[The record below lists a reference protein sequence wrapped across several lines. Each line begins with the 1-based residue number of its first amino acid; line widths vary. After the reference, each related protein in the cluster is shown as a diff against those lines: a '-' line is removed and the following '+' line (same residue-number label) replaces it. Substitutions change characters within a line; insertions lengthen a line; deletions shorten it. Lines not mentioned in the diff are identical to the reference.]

1 MPVKNSLAR
10 AKSELSAYAVALY
23 PPFDLTHHHRFL
35 IDKLEAVVRGEIDRL
50 MVFMPPRFG
59 KSLLTS
65 TLFPAW
71 YLGQYPSRS
80 IIAASY
86 GQELANDFGRR
97 VRTFVDSDLHRL
109 IFPKSRIAEDNAA
122 VHRFGLAPGGNYYA
136 VGVGGAVTGRGADVL
151 LIDDATKDAESAYST
166 TSRKS
171 LQQWFEHVA
180 YTRLQP
186 GGAIIVIATRWHQ
199 DDLPGWLL
207 REHAGD
213 NWQVVS
219 LPAIAEP
226 DDALGRPE
234 GAPLWPS
241 RFPLEA
247 LARIREAIGS
257 TAWSALYQQRPV
269 AAEGAIFRKEWLRT
283 YVDPPECFR
292 IIFSLDTAFKTG
304 ESNDYSVIA
313 VWGETKTGFYLL
325 DLVRERLDFPSLKSR
340 VEAKAAYWKPHAVL
354 IEDAA
359 SGMSLIQVLNQETKL
374 PILPVKALGDKE
386 SRASAVSPSFES
398 GKVYLPQQAPW
409 LSDFVDE
416 LTSFPAA
423 PHDDMVDATT
433 QALSWLGRQG
443 NYSAR
448 DIQTIPRGSTTPRLD
463 GGRGAVPEG
472 WSRYSRPDLD
482 AEIAED
488 AAIGGGSRAAGVIS
502 VFGSQRF
509 GRGRGTW

>member
-1 MPVKNSLAR
+1 MPKNNLAR

-71 YLGQYPSRS
+71 YLGQHPDHS

-97 VRTFVDSDLHRL
+97 VRSFVDSDLHRL
-109 IFPKSRIAEDNAA
+109 IFPKSRIADDNAA

-219 LPAIAEP
+219 LPALAEP
-226 DDALGRPE
+226 GDALGRAE
-234 GAPLWPS
+234 GEALWPS

-269 AAEGAIFRKEWLRT
+269 AATGAIFRKDWLRSFAE
-283 YVDPPECFR
+283 PPEYSR
-292 IIFSLDTAFKTG
+292 LIFSLDCAAKVG

-313 VWGETKTGFYLL
+313 VWGETRAGYYLI
-325 DLVRERLDFPSLKSR
+325 DLVRERLDFPSLKAR
-340 VEAKAAYWKPHAVL
+340 VLTKAGFWHPHAIIV
-354 IEDAA
+354 EDTS
-359 SGMSLIQVLNQETKL
+359 SGTPLIQSLRDETSL
-374 PILPVKALGDKE
+374 PLLPVRPLGDKG
-386 SRASAVSPSFES
+386 SRAAAVSPLFES
-398 GKVYLPQQAPW
+398 GRVFLPEHAPW
-409 LSDFVDE
+409 LADFVDE

-433 QALSWLGRQG
+433 QALSWLHGQVHSYG
-443 NYSAR
+443 G
-448 DIQTIPRGSTTPRLD
+448 DIHIPRGSTAPRSNA
-463 GGRGAVPEG
+463 GAAPEG
-472 WSRYSRPDLD
+472 SIANFYPDYD
-482 AEIAED
+482 QMARDED
-488 AAIGGGSRAAGVIS
+488 AGVSGSRAAGFTTI
-502 VFGSQRF
+502 FGSQRF
-509 GRGRGTW
+509 RRGRGTW